1 MDMIK
6 NVDSKTYLLCCILA
20 LLSSLPSDNYAQSI
34 KRQVISSYGSSGM
47 SDHVF
52 IGQTAG
58 QSFNTTMS
66 INGVTVSQGFQQPV
80 TIALEE
86 IEDQVYTDLNVLVY
100 PNPATRSIT
109 ISSKEEIPSSFIQV
123 TDINGK
129 YLLTE
134 KVQNLYRHQIDCALW
149 ASGVYFIT
157 IFDAH
162 QNNKTLR
169 LIISK

>member
-123 TDINGK
+123 KKCRISIVIK
-129 YLLTE
+129 
-134 KVQNLYRHQIDCALW
+134 
-149 ASGVYFIT
+149 
-157 IFDAH
+157 
-162 QNNKTLR
+162 
-169 LIISK
+169 LIVPYGPAGCTSSPFLMPIKIIKH

>member
-149 ASGVYFIT
+149 ASRVYFIT

>member
-1 MDMIK
+1 MLY
-6 NVDSKTYLLCCILA
+6 SC
-20 LLSSLPSDNYAQSI
+20 SSIFAAVWQLRTIY
-34 KRQVISSYGSSGM
+34 
-47 SDHVF
+47 
-52 IGQTAG
+52 QTAG
-58 QSFNTTMS
+58 DLKLWLFRYVGSC
-66 INGVTVSQGFQQPV
+66 IWVTVSQGFQQPV